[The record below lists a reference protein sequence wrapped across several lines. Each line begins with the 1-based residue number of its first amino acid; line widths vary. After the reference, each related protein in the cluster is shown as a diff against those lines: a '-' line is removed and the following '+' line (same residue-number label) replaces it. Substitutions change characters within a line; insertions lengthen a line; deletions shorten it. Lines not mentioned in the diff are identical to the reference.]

1 MIFGTQPGD
10 DWVSADYKLLEAYQT
25 LQDETCGHCGHP
37 IWLCRSKE
45 DIQFDI
51 RTDTCF
57 ADKAMQEWQETQK
70 DKKGKSKT
78 KHGEHPYTMPFTYDP
93 DNNMEPSYTKLPS
106 RKSYFEADEDT
117 V

>member
-10 DWVSADYKLLEAYQT
+10 DWVPADFKLLEAYQT

-37 IWLCRSKE
+37 IWLCRSTE
-45 DIQFDI
+45 SGVQFEV

-57 ADKAMQEWQETQK
+57 ANKSMQEWNEAQK
-70 DKKGKSKT
+70 NKKSK
-78 KHGEHPYTMPFTYDP
+78 KEAPGEHPYTVPFTYDP

-106 RKSYFEADEDT
+106 RRAYFEENDA